1 MSKLIISI
9 FDTCLKQMRKTKG
22 KYSKLLNDF
31 FKRSDNIVLVCHQN
45 PDGDAIGSMLGLA
58 AYLQKLGKKAA
69 MVSPDQVQ
77 EFLMWMKN
85 SESIIVNKDQPGKAV
100 KHVME
105 ADLIVMLD
113 FNHIDRAGKLR
124 DHINASKARKI
135 LIDHHP
141 DPVLEPDLLISEPE
155 FSSTAELLFY
165 LVREIE
171 GQAYLDYE
179 FIEPVYVGMMTDTGN
194 FSYGSFNGD
203 TLREVALMLDSGLDK
218 DAIAGRV
225 YDNFS
230 INRLKLQGFATFERL
245 IYLEQHNTAYIY
257 LYRADLDRFKHR
269 TGDTEG
275 FVNIPLTVKGVV
287 MSALFIEKEDHIKIS
302 LRSKGDFNV
311 NTFASGYFNGGGHK
325 NAAGGKYKGTMEEC
339 LEYFEQVLGKIM
351 S

>member
-1 MSKLIISI
+1 
-9 FDTCLKQMRKTKG
+9 MRKTKS
-22 KYSKLLNDF
+22 KYSKLLYDF

-58 AYLQKLGKKAA
+58 AYLEKLGKKAA
-69 MVSPDQVQ
+69 MLSPDPVQ
-77 EFLMWMKN
+77 EFLLWMKN
-85 SESIIVNKDQPGKAV
+85 SDSIIVNETQPGKTV
-100 KHVME
+100 KHIME

-113 FNHIDRAGKLR
+113 LNHVDRTGKLR
-124 DHINASKARKI
+124 DHIIASKARKI

-141 DPVLEPDLLISEPE
+141 DPQFEADLLISEPD

-171 GQAYLDYE
+171 GKHYLAYE

-194 FSYGSFNGD
+194 FSFGTFNGD
-203 TLREVALMLDSGLDK
+203 TLREVALMLDNGLDK

-230 INRLKLQGFATFERL
+230 INRLKLQGFATYERL
-245 IYLEQHNTAYIY
+245 VYLEEYDTAYIY
-257 LYRADLDRFKHR
+257 LYRADLDRFKHK

-275 FVNIPLTVKGVV
+275 FVNIPLTVKGVL
-287 MSALFIEKEDHIKIS
+287 MSAIFIEKEDHIKIS
-302 LRSKGDFNV
+302 LRSKGELNV
-311 NTFASGYFNGGGHK
+311 NSFAARYFNGGGHK

-339 LEYFEQVLGKIM
+339 LGHFERVLEKNKG
-351 S
+351 